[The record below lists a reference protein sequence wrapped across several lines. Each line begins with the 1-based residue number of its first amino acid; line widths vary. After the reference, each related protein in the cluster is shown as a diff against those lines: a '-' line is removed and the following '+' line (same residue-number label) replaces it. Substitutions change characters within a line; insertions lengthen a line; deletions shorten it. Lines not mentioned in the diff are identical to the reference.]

1 MATQLVFAVFNALSM
16 GMAIFLVAAGI
27 TLIFGLLKILNMAQG
42 AFFMIGAYIAFSIIG
57 NQQLSL
63 SAFIGASILA
73 GAAVAVLGFLT
84 DRLILSRLRNVDYHY
99 VLIATFALM
108 MLCQGA
114 VKLIWGVNFF
124 SVLPP
129 TLLDQPLQIGSIF
142 LSRYSLFV
150 IAAGLV
156 IYVIL
161 EIAVHR
167 LWLGKLMQS
176 LAANPAMCGLL
187 GINVSLGLTLSV
199 MFAFFLAGLAGGLM
213 LPLQS
218 LSPQLGDAYL
228 LYGFFAI
235 IIGGLGNIRG
245 ALLGSIL
252 LGLVNSLNAI
262 VLPEWPGI
270 AIYVVLAVFLFFRP
284 EGLFPSLATQPQA
297 AADEG
302 TASMTGAKS
311 HRPVWFCIGAAVVL
325 VSASFP
331 LWANE
336 GLLYIAGSA
345 IIYGLFA
352 LSWNILFGYTGL
364 ASFGHSAFFAIGA
377 YFTGVMLRDWPQ
389 LPFPLVLA
397 GCAVFGALVACV
409 VGTLALRRLAG
420 IFLAV
425 LTIALAE
432 VTRLLISYSD
442 FLGREDGLVGIRR
455 PMLGGLSIDLSS
467 SGAYYWFLMIAIG
480 VMFAALWW
488 LLHGR
493 FGRLLL
499 IIKQDPERAA
509 FLGVN
514 VTRVRTA
521 SFMLS
526 GAVAAIA
533 GGLYAPWARIVTLE
547 QVSFLASTQPVLN
560 AMLGGVHSFWGP
572 MIGAVIFAVLEYGTR
587 TFVGLSEIMVGAL
600 LLFIILAAPN
610 GVVGL
615 WRTSG
620 VRLLRITARGNRHA
634 RQPAAGLHNVEG
646 RVVDGHSDGR

>member
-1 MATQLVFAVFNALSM
+1 VATQLIFAIFNALSM
-16 GMAIFLVAAGI
+16 GMAIFMVAAGI

-42 AFFMIGAYIAFSIIG
+42 AFFMIGAYIAFSLIDH
-57 NQQLSL
+57 QQLSL
-63 SAFIGASILA
+63 LAFIGVALLA
-73 GAAVAVLGFLT
+73 GLGVAVLGLLT
-84 DRLILSRLRNVDYHY
+84 DRLILSRLRHVDYHY
-99 VLIATFALM
+99 MLIATFALM
-108 MLCQGA
+108 MVCQGA

-124 SVLPP
+124 SVMPP
-129 TLLDQPLQIGSIF
+129 LVLDQPLQIGTLF

-161 EIAVHR
+161 EVAIHR

-176 LAANPAMCGLL
+176 LASNPWMSGLL
-187 GINVSLGLTLSV
+187 GINVSLGLTFSV

-235 IIGGLGNIRG
+235 IIGGLGNVRG

-252 LGLVNSLNAI
+252 LGLVNSLNTI
-262 VLPEWPGI
+262 LLPEWPGI

-284 EGLFPSLATQPQA
+284 EGLFPSLASQPQSA
-297 AADEG
+297 GEQGSSAMVGNKA
-302 TASMTGAKS
+302 
-311 HRPVWFCIGAAVVL
+311 HRPAWMVAGALVVVL
-325 VSASFP
+325 AASLP
-331 LWANE
+331 LWANG
-336 GLLYIAGSA
+336 GLLYVAGSA
-345 IIYGLFA
+345 IVYGLFA

-377 YFTGVMLRDWPQ
+377 YFTGVLLRDWPQ
-389 LPFPLVLA
+389 IPFLLVLL
-397 GCAVFGALVACV
+397 GCAVFGAVVACL
-409 VGTLALRRLAG
+409 VGALALRRLAG

-442 FLGREDGLVGIRR
+442 FLGREDGLVGIPR
-455 PMLGGLSIDLSS
+455 PKLAWLGFDLDSS
-467 SGAYYWFLMIAIG
+467 AAYYWFLL
-480 VMFAALWW
+480 AAVVLLVAVLWW
-488 LLHGR
+488 VLHGR

-499 IIKQDPERAA
+499 ITRQDPERAA

-526 GAVAAIA
+526 GAVAAVA

-572 MIGAVIFAVLEYGTR
+572 MVGAVIFAVLEYGTR

-600 LLFIILAAPN
+600 LLLIILAAPN

-615 WRTSG
+615 WRAWASRARTYRATHRPRETEPESG
-620 VRLLRITARGNRHA
+620 EPLRESR
-634 RQPAAGLHNVEG
+634 
-646 RVVDGHSDGR
+646 